1 MEVEFCTI
9 TLYMIYFVRHGET
22 ESNVRGVFAG
32 QKDDSIL
39 TPKGKEQAKATAET
53 IKLEVPHIDR
63 VICSPLK
70 RTIATAEIIAKEIG
84 FDLNKIEIDSRIIEH
99 DTGSMTGTPFA
110 GVSSIALTTAEGTED
125 SEKFRDRLYS
135 FFKELSALPE
145 TILVVSHGAVGRM
158 LETIKK
164 NGDTK
169 LIYDIPVWDNA
180 SVTKIDWIK

>member
-1 MEVEFCTI
+1 
-9 TLYMIYFVRHGET
+9 MIYFVRHGET
-22 ESNVRGVFAG
+22 ESNIRGVFAG

-39 TPKGKEQAKATAET
+39 TEKGKEQARITAQN
-53 IKLEVPHIDR
+53 IKSQIPKIDR

-70 RTIATAEIIAKEIG
+70 RTVETAQIIAKDIN
-84 FDLNKIEIDSRIIEH
+84 FDLYKIEIDNRIIEH

-110 GVSSIALTTAEGTED
+110 GVSSFALTTCDGAED
-125 SEKFRDRLYS
+125 SDKFRDRVFS
-135 FFKELSALPE
+135 FFKDLSENPE

-169 LIYDIPVWDNA
+169 LLYDIPVWDNA

>member
-1 MEVEFCTI
+1 
-9 TLYMIYFVRHGET
+9 MIYFVRHGET

-39 TPKGKEQAKATAET
+39 TEKGKEQAKATGQAV
-53 IKLEVPHIDR
+53 KVNVSKIDR
-63 VICSPLK
+63 MICSPLK
-70 RTIATAEIIAKEIG
+70 RTRATAEIIANEIG
-84 FDLNKIEIDSRIIEH
+84 FDSSKIEIDARIIEH

-110 GVSSIALTTAEGTED
+110 GVSSIALTTAEGAED
-125 SEKFRDRLYS
+125 SEKFRDRIYA
-135 FFKELSALPE
+135 FMKEMSVLPE

-180 SVTKIDWIK
+180 SVTKIDWI

>member
-1 MEVEFCTI
+1 
-9 TLYMIYFVRHGET
+9 MIYFVRHGET

-39 TPKGKEQAKATAET
+39 TLKGKEQARATAQA
-53 IKLEVPHIDR
+53 IRSEVPNIDR
-63 VICSPLK
+63 IICSPLK
-70 RTIATAEIIAKEIG
+70 RTLETTEIIAKDIG

-110 GVSSIALTTAEGTED
+110 GVSSIALTTAEGVED
-125 SEKFRDRLYS
+125 SDKFRDRIYS
-135 FFKELSALPE
+135 FFKELSEKPE

-169 LIYDIPVWDNA
+169 LLYDIPVWDNV
-180 SVTKIDWIK
+180 SVVKIDWIK

>member
-1 MEVEFCTI
+1 MV
-9 TLYMIYFVRHGET
+9 YFVRHGET

-32 QKDDSIL
+32 QKDDSVL
-39 TPKGKEQAKATAET
+39 TEKGREQAKATGQAV
-53 IKLEVPHIDR
+53 KLSVPKIDR
-63 VICSPLK
+63 MICSPLI
-70 RTIATAEIIAKEIG
+70 RTRATAEIIASEIG
-84 FDLNKIEIDSRIIEH
+84 FDPSKIEIDARIIEH

-110 GVSSIALTTAEGTED
+110 GVSSIALTTAKGAED
-125 SEKFRDRLYS
+125 SEDFRNRVYACI
-135 FFKELSALPE
+135 KELAELPE

-180 SVTKIDWIK
+180 SVTKIDWI